1 MSPLFFCLFVSHLGQ
16 ELNSSGLG
24 IELDNLN
31 ICSILFA
38 DDLLLIGKNKESLAN
53 LVTITRQFFKTHH
66 LDISKS
72 KSKIMNHDSSTGQT
86 TFQGSDD
93 APSLTLENVV
103 YFKYL
108 GITVSSSPYSLF
120 KNYNESVKKKAL
132 SYLSSVLSM
141 SKSGPDRSEMAYM
154 TWTHIAIPAIL
165 YGSEVMPLT
174 QDTISTIEMCQTQIA
189 KFMLQIPRSSASVSS
204 NLDAGFQPVWSY
216 VAQKVMLYAH
226 YTMEKPESNWAK
238 KALSDQLSLGCKSPY
253 TRYLLKWKEATNCL
267 NLSPDLIKTNV
278 KNSAIQSILDNQR
291 QVLVTTFAMNC
302 PERSQDWFKPK
313 HWLSDTA
320 TSKVIAQFRACN
332 LRLGNR
338 GQARNGQFYKLC
350 PLCAQTGV
358 AALNNEVGS
367 SCNMFND

>member
-1 MSPLFFCLFVSHLGQ
+1 
-16 ELNSSGLG
+16 
-24 IELDNLN
+24 
-31 ICSILFA
+31 
-38 DDLLLIGKNKESLAN
+38 
-53 LVTITRQFFKTHH
+53 
-66 LDISKS
+66 
-72 KSKIMNHDSSTGQT
+72 MNHDSSTGQT

-93 APSLTLENVV
+93 ASSLTLENVV

-120 KNYNESVKKKAL
+120 KNYNASVKKKAL

-238 KALSDQLSLGCKSPY
+238 KALSDQLSLGLP
-253 TRYLLKWKEATNCL
+253 
-267 NLSPDLIKTNV
+267 
-278 KNSAIQSILDNQR
+278 
-291 QVLVTTFAMNC
+291 
-302 PERSQDWFKPK
+302 
-313 HWLSDTA
+313 
-320 TSKVIAQFRACN
+320 
-332 LRLGNR
+332 
-338 GQARNGQFYKLC
+338 
-350 PLCAQTGV
+350 
-358 AALNNEVGS
+358 
-367 SCNMFND
+367 